1 MKKTRNIFNYMLN
14 DPENIDEKTIYENT
28 GVNADNVKEIVMN
41 QIHEGKSADK
51 KNRKQKVTFTLIA
64 VAAAVAVLGTTAA
77 ATGSFNSVFGELLA
91 GEMKGGMYAGGNVQV
106 QSDDLDINFKG
117 IAGDKHEVYGMM
129 TITKK
134 DGSAFVEN
142 TDEYFFAP
150 YDLTSW
156 DKVECILSPMNQL
169 IGKLWYFGQECSNGD
184 ITYRFEDEKT
194 INAVISYG
202 TEYNIIGETLTINE
216 NTPGFYRTDEV
227 LCTDEEIGE
236 FFAHMD
242 ENTDMLQTP
251 VLVAQRE
258 REGTLKDGQV
268 FMFDGHGNFVIAR
281 EYPFTLDYNLSVKL
295 NYKDTTKYLNEAKGK
310 TVSYNTCNEMTVT
323 ELEAHAFGLKLDMA
337 YPTDEMS
344 KISVIQNKFD
354 DNIINHVEMTMQDGT
369 VYTAN
374 EGGFYQSSNIQR
386 INFAFSSDDW
396 KKVVI
401 DPDKITK
408 VVYNGITIYG
418 E

>member
-14 DPENIDEKTIYENT
+14 EPENIDEKTIYENT
-28 GVNADNVKEIVMN
+28 GVNADNVKELVMN
-41 QIHEGKSADK
+41 KIHESKSADK
-51 KNRKQKVTFTLIA
+51 KNRKKKITFTLIA
-64 VAAAVAVLGTTAA
+64 AAAAVAVLGTTAA
-77 ATGSFNSVFGELLA
+77 ATGSFNSVFGEMLA

-106 QSDDLDINFKG
+106 QSDDLDIDFKG

-142 TDEYFFAP
+142 TDDYFFGYEAFNE
-150 YDLTSW
+150 
-156 DKVECILSPMNQL
+156 KVDCKLSPMNQL
-169 IGKLWYFGQECSNGD
+169 IGKLWYFGQELQGGD
-184 ITYRFEDEKT
+184 ITYTFKDANT
-194 INAVISYG
+194 VNAVIYYG
-202 TEYNIIGETLTINE
+202 SQYNIIGETLTVNE
-216 NTPGFYRTDEV
+216 SKPLFYHTDEV
-227 LCTDEEIGE
+227 LCTEEEISE
-236 FFAHMD
+236 FFANIN
-242 ENTDMLQTP
+242 ENTDMSQTP
-251 VLVAQRE
+251 YLIAQRD
-258 REGTLKDGQV
+258 RESTLKDGQV
-268 FMFDGHGNFVIAR
+268 FMFDGNGNFVIAS
-281 EYPFTLDYNLSVKL
+281 EYPFELKYDLSVKL
-295 NYKDTTKYLNEAKGK
+295 NYKDTTKYLDEAKGK

-337 YPTDEMS
+337 YPTDDRN
-344 KISVIQNKFD
+344 KINIIQNKFD

>member
-1 MKKTRNIFNYMLN
+1 MKKTKNIFNYMLN

-41 QIHEGKSADK
+41 NIHGKASAK
-51 KNRKQKVTFTLIA
+51 KNRKKKFTFTLIA
-64 VAAAVAVLGTTAA
+64 AAAAVAVLGTTAA
-77 ATGSFNSVFGELLA
+77 ATGSFNSVFGSMLA

-106 QSDDLDINFKG
+106 QSDDLDIDFKG

-142 TDEYFFAP
+142 TDDYFFGYEAFNE
-150 YDLTSW
+150 
-156 DKVECILSPMNQL
+156 KVDCKLSPMNQL
-169 IGKLWYFGQECSNGD
+169 IGKLWYFGQELQGGD
-184 ITYRFEDEKT
+184 ITYTFKDANT
-194 INAVISYG
+194 VNAVIYYG
-202 TEYNIIGETLTINE
+202 SQYNIIGETLTVNE
-216 NTPGFYRTDEV
+216 SKPLFYHTDEV
-227 LCTDEEIGE
+227 LCTEEEISE
-236 FFAHMD
+236 FFANIN
-242 ENTDMLQTP
+242 ENTDMSQTP
-251 VLVAQRE
+251 YLIAQRE
-258 REGTLKDGQV
+258 RESTLKDGQV
-268 FMFDGHGNFVIAR
+268 FMFDGNGNFVIAR
-281 EYPFTLDYNLSVKL
+281 EYPFTLDYDLSVKL

-310 TVSYNTCNEMTVT
+310 TVSYNNCNEMTVT

-337 YPTDEMS
+337 YPTDDRD
-344 KISVIQNKFD
+344 KINIIQNKFD